1 MTAAALLAL
10 RPARRPD
17 LLIGPAV
24 LRGTTEFRPVK
35 DPVSGARYELRAKEY
50 FVVSRLDGQRS
61 LADIGQE
68 YAGHFGVR
76 LAERNWQQLLQLL
89 YGRGLLLG
97 EPAAVRPAAAQ
108 AAASTP
114 ARPSNLLAGHARLVA
129 DAPALIDTLHR
140 RTGYARTRAFW
151 AVLLVLVTVMLAD
164 LAAESGTLADDLR
177 QLWHRPA
184 LLLAVGVALWISLGL
199 HELGHGLAARAH
211 GGAVTEIGLR
221 WQLPVGYPYCLV
233 QDVAFFARRRDQVLT
248 VAAGPAMN
256 LLFPLPP
263 WLVWLLLP
271 RHDPAHYAL
280 GGLLLLEVAVA
291 CGNLLPLP
299 PLDGYKLLGYAL
311 GTSQLA
317 TDSREFLRLAIA
329 AGYGRGEGTG
339 GYTRRMR
346 LVYGAYGLLYGA
358 VLGGVAA
365 AAVSLAGLWLADRH
379 GTAWGFAP
387 ALAVAAALALRQTGV
402 SVRARRELTA
412 RQRQAE

>member
-1 MTAAALLAL
+1 MTAAELLRL
-10 RPARRPD
+10 QPARRPD
-17 LLIGPAV
+17 LRIGPAV
-24 LRGTTEFRPVK
+24 LRGTAELRPVK

-68 YAGHFGVR
+68 YAEHFGVR
-76 LAERNWQQLLQLL
+76 LGERNWQQLLGLL
-89 YGRGLLLG
+89 YGRGLLLS
-97 EPAAVRPAAAQ
+97 ERPA
-108 AAASTP
+108 P
-114 ARPSNLLAGHARLVA
+114 APTAPAPAEPDRRSNLLAGHTRLVA

-140 RTGYARTRAFW
+140 RTGFARTRAVLV
-151 AVLLVLVTVMLAD
+151 VLLALVTAMLAD
-164 LAAESGTLADDLR
+164 LAVEAGTLDDDLR

-184 LLLAVGVALWISLGL
+184 LLLAVGVLLWASLGL
-199 HELGHGLAARAH
+199 HELGHGLAARAS

-221 WQLPVGYPYCLV
+221 WQLPVTYLYCLV
-233 QDVAFFARRRDQVLT
+233 QDVAFFARRRDQLLT

-256 LLFPLPP
+256 LLFPLAP
-263 WLVWLLLP
+263 WPVWLLLP

-291 CGNLLPLP
+291 FGNLLPLP

-311 GTSQLA
+311 GASHLA
-317 TDSREFLRLAIA
+317 TDSREYLRLSAAAAI
-329 AGYGRGEGTG
+329 GRGEGTG

-346 LVYGAYGLLYGA
+346 MVYGTYGLLYGA
-358 VLGGVAA
+358 LLGGLAA

-387 ALAVAAALALRQTGV
+387 ALAVAAALALR
-402 SVRARRELTA
+402 RAGTAARGRRELSA
-412 RQRQAE
+412 RRRSAQ